1 MQVCFSVTENTHMSV
16 VGDGVFKMYRYL
28 DGTLRQFAMQK
39 ADFPHFVSHAWLSAD
54 LLVCGTV
61 NGRLVVMDSTDVKRE
76 YVVFPDTPPPDAA
89 TSHFTSVYMHDQRTS
104 LPRNNNEPSS
114 RGRRDDMPPRRWQ
127 FDSRRIYVRPRT
139 GQQST
144 HG

>member
-1 MQVCFSVTENTHMSV
+1 MSV

-89 TSHFTSVYMHDQRTS
+89 TSQFTSVHMHDQRTS
-104 LPRNNNEPSS
+104 LPRSNNEPSS
-114 RGRRDDMPPRRWQ
+114 RGRRDDMPPPADGSSTRGG
-127 FDSRRIYVRPRT
+127 STSVRGRVSSPHMAKLQAA
-139 GQQST
+139 GVPIA
-144 HG
+144 

>member
-1 MQVCFSVTENTHMSV
+1 MSV

-127 FDSRRIYVRPRT
+127 LDSRRIYVRPRT
-139 GQQST
+139 GQQFTQRRGVVVS
-144 HG
+144 GVRQ